1 MRWSRTAERA
11 RDAAEQRLGALVHQW
26 SPRRPLDPNGH
37 LDFEGLLDH
46 DVTAAGPRVSVGPWS
61 RSALR
66 GMVVLLAVI
75 LVVIGYLVWQSQPR
89 DVVSVPAADASRG
102 SPTEESTVIAP
113 EVLATGPPLTG
124 SSGGPPAT
132 TAVEDDSTGVP
143 ESTDATEI
151 VVHVTGLVRRP
162 GLVRLPA
169 GARVADA
176 IDLAGGITRRRAEG
190 SVNLARVLVDGE
202 QIVVADAAIPP
213 PVASAASAASGASS
227 STTAGTPVD
236 LNSATIEQLDGLPGV
251 GPVLAGRILQWRTT
265 HGRFRSVDEL
275 GEVSGIG
282 DAILGQLRPLVRV

>member
-26 SPRRPLDPNGH
+26 SPRHPLDPYAH
-37 LDFEGLLDH
+37 LDVDDLLDH
-46 DVTAAGPRVSVGPWS
+46 DATAVGPRVSVGPWS
-61 RSALR
+61 RPALR

-89 DVVSVPAADASRG
+89 DVVSVPAADGSRG

-113 EVLATGPPLTG
+113 EMLATGPPLTG
-124 SSGGPPAT
+124 SSGGPPVPAET

-143 ESTDATEI
+143 ESTDVTEI

-202 QIVVADAAIPP
+202 QIVVADAAMPP
-213 PVASAASAASGASS
+213 PVASAASGATPP
-227 STTAGTPVD
+227 TTAGTPVD

-282 DAILGQLRPLVRV
+282 EAILGQLRPLVRV

>member
-26 SPRRPLDPNGH
+26 SPARQVDPNGH

-251 GPVLAGRILQWRTT
+251 GPVLAGRILQWRTM